1 MTGIKWIIGTLCTYT
16 VYYAVLIIRDYHGQ
30 NHTAINVTENIPE
43 AAQNS
48 ETRIAARVIKPGSIL
63 NHDTLLQSLW
73 AYDNSDHKHMVHIR
87 LDKQTIDLLNKFK
100 IATSTDITK
109 FVAFAVKYLF
119 ETNPELK
126 TIIIEYFK
134 NTEL

>member
-1 MTGIKWIIGTLCTYT
+1 MTSIKWIIGTLCTYT
-16 VYYAVLIIRDYHGQ
+16 VYYAALIIRDYHGR
-30 NHTAINVTENIPE
+30 NHTVVNVTEKSTE
-43 AAQNS
+43 AGQDS
-48 ETRIAARVIKPGSIL
+48 EMRKVAREIKPGSIL

-100 IATSTDITK
+100 IATGTDITK

-126 TIIIEYFK
+126 TIIKEYLK

>member
-1 MTGIKWIIGTLCTYT
+1 MTGIKWIIGTLCTYA
-16 VYYAVLIIRDYHGQ
+16 VYYAVLIIRDCHSQNQITVNATENDPEPGQ
-30 NHTAINVTENIPE
+30 NSDTQTAAKEF
-43 AAQNS
+43 
-48 ETRIAARVIKPGSIL
+48 KPGSIL

-100 IATSTDITK
+100 IATGTDITK
-109 FVAFAVKYLF
+109 FVAFAVKHLF
-119 ETNPELK
+119 ETNPDLK
-126 TIIIEYFK
+126 TIIKEYLK